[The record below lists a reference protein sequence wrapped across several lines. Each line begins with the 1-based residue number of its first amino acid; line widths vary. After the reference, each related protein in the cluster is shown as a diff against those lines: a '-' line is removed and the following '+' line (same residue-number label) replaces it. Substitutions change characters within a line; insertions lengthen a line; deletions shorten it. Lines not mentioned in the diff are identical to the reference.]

1 LWADGLPFV
10 GGFLN
15 DEQRKEKGQSFE
27 SRMDEYI
34 NGAGGDIGGDTDLA
48 GDKFSAGGTRM
59 TTNNIQIVFKENIML
74 TNDKAAIKKLSD
86 LFLDYIRTHVDK
98 DFAM

>member
-1 LWADGLPFV
+1 
-10 GGFLN
+10 
-15 DEQRKEKGQSFE
+15 
-27 SRMDEYI
+27 
-34 NGAGGDIGGDTDLA
+34 
-48 GDKFSAGGTRM
+48 
-59 TTNNIQIVFKENIML
+59 ML